1 MLRLIGKYI
10 YIYISEFERI
20 NMYMSMAFLA
30 KGPYQLT
37 RL

>member
-1 MLRLIGKYI
+1 MLRLKGKK